1 MVKKNWGKET
11 GAQLIEYA
19 IAAVILIGVFII
31 AGVLIED
38 SGKSRGAASMEI
50 HKDAVTCGT
59 DLSGDECL

>member
-1 MVKKNWGKET
+1 MVKKKWNKES
-11 GAQLIEYA
+11 GAQMIEYA
-19 IAAVILIGVFII
+19 IAAAILIGVFIM

-38 SGKSRGAASMEI
+38 SGKDRGDASMDI